1 MLGGFVKAVAQL
13 GEPRFRRVLI
23 TGVLISLGVFV
34 ALTVV
39 LNAALIAIDL
49 SSFGLLEYAVNTL
62 GGLAIV
68 FIALLLFPGIIG
80 IVMSFFLESA
90 AEAVEA
96 THYPELPAAPGQSIS
111 AATWA
116 SMKFSLVTLSVNLMV
131 LPFYLIAFFI
141 PPLSLLLYY
150 GVNGVLMGR
159 EYFETVALRRLS
171 NPQADMVRKRSRG
184 QLFTVGAVTA
194 FLFTIPVVNLFA
206 PLIATAWMVHVLMR
220 TGAVSG
226 PGGD

>member
-13 GEPRFRRVLI
+13 GEARFRRVLI
-23 TGVLISLGVFV
+23 TGVLISLGVFI
-34 ALTVV
+34 ALTVA

-80 IVMSFFLESA
+80 IVMSFFLEAA

-96 THYPELPAAPGQSIS
+96 THYPGLPPAPGQSVS
-111 AATWA
+111 AAAWA
-116 SMKFSLVTLSVNLMV
+116 SAKFSLVTLAVNLVV
-131 LPFYLIAFFI
+131 LPLYLVAFFI

-171 NPQADMVRKRSRG
+171 GAQADAVRKRSRG

-194 FLFTIPVVNLFA
+194 FLFTIPVVNLLA

-220 TGAVSG
+220 TGAV
-226 PGGD
+226 PGGGRD